1 LLSLV
6 YFDVNVSLREVN
18 LAVVVGIRVTFDVF
32 EADQLMNQL
41 LACAVEGALLDF
53 SHLHFCLTRL
63 N

>member
-1 LLSLV
+1 M
-6 YFDVNVSLREVN
+6 NVSLREVN